1 MVGSGP
7 HYEESMGSQ
16 HQEQFLN
23 LKRRRDREVS
33 IHTTHTSRSQSRSG
47 SHVSHGENTRNMQL
61 EIDHLRRKLRRKQC
75 KRTLSSLKPSSN
87 DDNDDTIGLDQGL
100 LPVSLIHAIRTAITS
115 REAKAHP
122 TGV

>member
-1 MVGSGP
+1 M
-7 HYEESMGSQ
+7 
-16 HQEQFLN
+16 
-23 LKRRRDREVS
+23 
-33 IHTTHTSRSQSRSG
+33 
-47 SHVSHGENTRNMQL
+47 SHGENTRNMQL

-115 REAKAHP
+115 GEAKAHP
-122 TGV
+122 IGVWVTML